1 MLGEVPLHGVVV
13 RPGRTALAAVVGG
26 RYGAPGCPYSAL
38 VMFRAVAGS
47 TCSASAPC
55 ARRRSAACRRL
66 LEIWAVREARPIVE
80 AGVAGRACIHLPEVS
95 PFRARRSEPTV
106 GFYAKKILC
115 FMEKRDAV
123 AMVFYLAGGVVRGL
137 ARLQYVVFLLQK
149 EVGLGG
155 FWFEPRRFGPWS
167 MELEGAL
174 AALEREGLLSVRLE
188 EPGPADAFGER
199 PLRVYAASQALVERG
214 GEEFEKLV
222 KRDQFKAYLARRL
235 VAIGIAIPL
244 PRLLTYIYLKY
255 PEAVPHA
262 EREKV
267 YLWRRLYG
275 IVAQR

>member
-1 MLGEVPLHGVVV
+1 
-13 RPGRTALAAVVGG
+13 
-26 RYGAPGCPYSAL
+26 
-38 VMFRAVAGS
+38 
-47 TCSASAPC
+47 
-55 ARRRSAACRRL
+55 
-66 LEIWAVREARPIVE
+66 
-80 AGVAGRACIHLPEVS
+80 
-95 PFRARRSEPTV
+95 
-106 GFYAKKILC
+106 
-115 FMEKRDAV
+115 
-123 AMVFYLAGGVVRGL
+123 L

-199 PLRVYAASQALVERG
+199 PLRVYAASQALVERS

-235 VAIGIAIPL
+235 VAIGIAIPP

-255 PEAVPHA
+255 TEAVPHA
-262 EREKV
+262 ERER
-267 YLWRRLYG
+267 YTYG
-275 IVAQR
+275 DGCMGLSPSVKQILDQIDSAAEALENKLNCNVLLLAFHNYAYIQAM